1 MHHTSKKAGTA
12 FIPLPPVRVF
22 LSSLFSLLTKV
33 LNTEG
38 STYVGAII
46 DGMGKKGH
54 LMGNGWIG
62 NDGDDEA
69 GSRHEIIGATFPHE
83 LRNG

>member
-1 MHHTSKKAGTA
+1 
-12 FIPLPPVRVF
+12 
-22 LSSLFSLLTKV
+22 V